1 MFIWLIVLRLLIV
14 VVVAILPSRL
24 LPMRRPSH
32 LFEGVVVSG
41 ESGLE
46 ADADGRDAGRPLAV
60 GQAPVDLLTVERVQ
74 RVAVLAVVPDDD
86 ERNRFVE
93 TTMIED

>member
-1 MFIWLIVLRLLIV
+1 M
-14 VVVAILPSRL
+14 SC
-24 LPMRRPSH
+24 
-32 LFEGVVVSG
+32 

-74 RVAVLAVVPDDD
+74 RVAVLAVVPDEDD

-93 TTMIED
+93 ITIIED